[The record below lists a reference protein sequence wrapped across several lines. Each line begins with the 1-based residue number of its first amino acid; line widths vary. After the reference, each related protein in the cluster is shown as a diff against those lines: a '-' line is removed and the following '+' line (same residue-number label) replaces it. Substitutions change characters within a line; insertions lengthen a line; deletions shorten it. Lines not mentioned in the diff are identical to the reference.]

1 MKRIGLFPGTFDP
14 VTLGHLDILVRS
26 LHLFDRM
33 ILAVAHR
40 HHKATLFTAE
50 ERMEMIR
57 DALPTE
63 AAGLVEVTAF
73 EGLLVDFARARKV
86 TGIVRGLRFVSDFE
100 FEFQMALMNQKLCPE
115 IDTIYLMPTE
125 KFTYLNAT
133 LVKEVARNRGSVG
146 GLVTPRTA
154 RRLED
159 RFRRMREA
167 AAAIAGIGG
176 PATPGGRAGG
186 AATGGAATGGAAT
199 GGMATGGAG
208 GTGEGNARGDAPAR
222 TVRLRP
228 RAREGRRRP

>member
-57 DALPTE
+57 DALPTDV
-63 AAGLVEVTAF
+63 AGLVEVTAF

-133 LVKEVARNRGSVG
+133 LVKEVARNRGSVQ
-146 GLVTPRTA
+146 GLVAPQTA

-159 RFRRMREA
+159 KFRRMREA
-167 AAAIAGIGG
+167 AATIAG
-176 PATPGGRAGG
+176 A
-186 AATGGAATGGAAT
+186 
-199 GGMATGGAG
+199 
-208 GTGEGNARGDAPAR
+208 E
-222 TVRLRP
+222 LRP
-228 RAREGRRRP
+228 RAGKGRRKP